1 MIDIEQF
8 KNVEMKVGK
17 VLEASA
23 VPDSN
28 KLLLLKVSF
37 GEKDTRTVVSGIAKY
52 ITPEDTQG
60 KCCVFVTNLPERP
73 LAGFVSQAMVLAVTK
88 EVEGSTVFSLF
99 EAPEIFVGERV
110 G

>member
-17 VLEASA
+17 VLEASP

-37 GEKDTRTVVSGIAKY
+37 GGEDIRTVVSGIAKY
-52 ITPEDTQG
+52 IAPAEMEG

-73 LAGFVSQAMVLAVTK
+73 LAGYTSQAMILAVTT
-88 EVEGSTVFSLF
+88 EVEEETRFSLF
-99 EAPEIFVGERV
+99 EAPEVFVGARV